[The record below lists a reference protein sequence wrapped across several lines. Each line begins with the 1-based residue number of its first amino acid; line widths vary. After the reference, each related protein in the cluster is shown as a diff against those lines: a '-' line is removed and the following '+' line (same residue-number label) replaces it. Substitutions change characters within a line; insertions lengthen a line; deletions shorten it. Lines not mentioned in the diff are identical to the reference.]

1 MQTQTENTGYRQLPS
16 SSESSFQSENNCISK
31 SDSNSS
37 QRSDSPFID
46 CQRIDGKMNESKYS
60 KVIFNEISE
69 SYATDADIECRFYI
83 GDAVVAE
90 DEDKI
95 GLFRVG
101 WTHALE
107 VLAIKKVA
115 DCLTDNEFGEKK
127 VKFSAAE
134 LPKSTEEFF
143 QFCYLTSNDDIC
155 GASTPFRFV
164 RPHDEDLIQLDNK
177 NSDEEDFVVVS
188 IDHLICCP

>member
-1 MQTQTENTGYRQLPS
+1 
-16 SSESSFQSENNCISK
+16 
-31 SDSNSS
+31 
-37 QRSDSPFID
+37 
-46 CQRIDGKMNESKYS
+46 MNESKYS
-60 KVIFNEISE
+60 KVIFSEISE

-83 GDAVVAE
+83 GDAVVPT

-101 WTHALE
+101 WNDPIETQS
-107 VLAIKKVA
+107 VRKVS
-115 DCLTDNEFGEKK
+115 DCFTDNEFGERK
-127 VKFSAAE
+127 VKFNASE

-143 QFCYLTSNDDIC
+143 QFCYLTANDDIC

-164 RPHDEDLIQLDNK
+164 RPHDEDLIQLDNNK

-188 IDHLICCP
+188 IDH